1 LFDIFGH
8 RTFALQ
14 WNKNKKSG
22 LNDEFSTEIGFKP
35 LNMSYKYIETVYFNL
50 F

>member
-1 LFDIFGH
+1 ME
-8 RTFALQ
+8 Q
-14 WNKNKKSG
+14 KKKKKKRG